1 MKIQAFLPV
10 LNEADV
16 LPHVLRHLH
25 EQGCEVHVI
34 DGWSTDGSYETAM
47 LYADRV
53 QRFPARQPSPLQVCR
68 DILARIED
76 LAAGCDADWCLYT
89 DADEWRRSAIAGE
102 TLAQMCERI
111 DGEGFTACDFAVYQ
125 FYCIGDG
132 WVRPYGRME
141 TVDVSTNEAR
151 GVTYIEP
158 ISPEHYFRYYDE
170 SDCISRIP
178 NRKLWKNVGR
188 VCLGGGG
195 HEVMFPGMRA
205 IKAGVMKHYPFRTP
219 QQARAKIELR
229 RARRCHEE
237 HAKGWGVHYDQ
248 YPPDFQFCWRPEDL
262 KFWRDTRSPL
272 P

>member
-1 MKIQAFLPV
+1 MKIQAFMPV
-10 LNEADV
+10 FNEADI
-16 LPHVLRHLH
+16 LPHTLRHLH

-34 DGWSTDGSYETAM
+34 DGWSTDGSYEI
-47 LYADRV
+47 ADFEIRHAKTGAPFRWATV
-53 QRFPARQPSPLQVCR
+53 ERFPARQPSPLQVCR

-89 DADEWRRSAIAGE
+89 DADEWRRSAVAGE

-111 DGEGFTACDFAVYQ
+111 DGEGFNAVDHQVFQ
-125 FYCIGDG
+125 FYCINDD
-132 WVRPYGRME
+132 W
-141 TVDVSTNEAR
+141 DAAR
-151 GVTYIEP
+151 RLRSMA
-158 ISPEHYFRYYDE
+158 SPENFFRYYDQA
-170 SDCISRIP
+170 DCISRIP
-178 NRKLWKNVGR
+178 NRKFWKNVGR

-195 HEVMFPGMRA
+195 HEIIFPGMRA

-219 QQARAKIELR
+219 QQAHAKIELR

-248 YPPDFQFCWRPEDL
+248 YPPDFPFCWRPEDL